1 MRCGECSAQ
10 SGGAAAESRA
20 DEPREKRYDDDHD
33 DDDDD
38 DVSDNL
44 AQTKYQKLSRTRQ
57 CNESYERTDFK
68 KTFSRHGPDGG
79 DGPRRFFVSIT
90 CPPSFIRKLSQK
102 LRSSRSSP
110 TEKEPAGIRDSC
122 AGAVPHSHPSSFTH
136 KMERQARRS
145 GLSAK
150 TAVRVVQRCP
160 IATVTNA
167 CGGPGSRCPEAWFGT
182 QAPTSCRVSLPYWQ
196 WNG

>member
-1 MRCGECSAQ
+1 VGVRFGECSAQ
-10 SGGAAAESRA
+10 SGGAAAEPRA
-20 DEPREKRYDDDHD
+20 DEPRWKRY
-33 DDDDD
+33 DDDD

-44 AQTKYQKLSRTRQ
+44 AQTEYQKLSRTRQ

-68 KTFSRHGPDGG
+68 KTFFRHGPSGG

-102 LRSSRSSP
+102 LRSP

-136 KMERQARRS
+136 TRWRDRL
-145 GLSAK
+145 G
-150 TAVRVVQRCP
+150 VQ
-160 IATVTNA
+160 
-167 CGGPGSRCPEAWFGT
+167 G
-182 QAPTSCRVSLPYWQ
+182 
-196 WNG
+196 